1 MKSVILFA
9 AAAVALTTAVRLEAA
24 PLRVHGSSTV
34 HHAILEPH
42 LAEIEADCGFALEVV
57 PNGSGHGVNDLLS
70 GKTEVAMISSA
81 LPSVLSGLY
90 QDNPSPAAAAD
101 LRVFLIDEI
110 EACLIVHPSN
120 PVQSVQAVE
129 AAALLAGEFP
139 GWGPLGG
146 LSQPVMVVTMIA
158 GDGVRSTVESELLK
172 EFRVGFSPA
181 ARKLASANDAP
192 SVVAKNPLAIGITSF
207 DRVTSDVR
215 VLPIGRP
222 IVQRL
227 QIVTLGA
234 PSPEATRLIEV
245 LRAY

>member
-9 AAAVALTTAVRLEAA
+9 AAAVALTPAVRLEAA

-70 GKTEVAMISSA
+70 GKSEVAMISSA

-90 QDNPSPAAAAD
+90 QDNPPPAAAD

-120 PVQSVQAVE
+120 PVQSVKAAE

-192 SVVAKNPLAIGITSF
+192 SVVAENPLAIGITSF
-207 DRVTSDVR
+207 DRVTPAVR